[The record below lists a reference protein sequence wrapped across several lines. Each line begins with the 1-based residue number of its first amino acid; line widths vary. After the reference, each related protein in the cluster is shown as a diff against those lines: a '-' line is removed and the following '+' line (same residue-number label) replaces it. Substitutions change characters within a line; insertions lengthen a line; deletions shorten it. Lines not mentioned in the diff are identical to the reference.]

1 MDSIR
6 DDERISEMTEQMV
19 ENKAVADSYYQA
31 GVRGDLPAFGDFLD
45 ENFTVT
51 APNYVPWGGTHHGAA
66 FFRNALRDIGDIF
79 DFSRFGYE
87 ELIAEGDHVVAL
99 LRVGVSGTD
108 ATVTITGPPGTARPC
123 RSGASTSSHSH
134 CWRSSASPTPR

>member
-1 MDSIR
+1 MS
-6 DDERISEMTEQMV
+6 EQMI

-51 APNYVPWGGTHHGAA
+51 APNYLPWGGTHHGAA

-79 DFSRFGYE
+79 DFSRFSYE
-87 ELIAEGDHVVAL
+87 ELIAEGNHVVAL
-99 LRVGVSGTD
+99 FRVGVKGTD
-108 ATVTITGPPGTARPC
+108 ATVTISDHWIIRDGKALSIWAIYFEPQALLKKLGLSYSAL
-123 RSGASTSSHSH
+123 AS
-134 CWRSSASPTPR
+134 

>member
-1 MDSIR
+1 
-6 DDERISEMTEQMV
+6 MTEQMV

-99 LRVGVSGTD
+99 FRVRVSGTD
-108 ATVTITGPPGTARPC
+108 ATVTI
-123 RSGASTSSHSH
+123 SGHWTTRNGKALSIWAIYFEPQPLLEKLGLSYSALAS
-134 CWRSSASPTPR
+134 